1 MYSEWRIDRMSR
13 LKRALA
19 LRSVLNGFR
28 AGRHSWIVVSVIES
42 GVLAGMPSRQRSGG
56 GVRRGVT
63 GSASISA
70 AASAR
75 ASGTVPTVS
84 AFVFQESGR
93 SHARAYRWHRQ
104 LQSVV
109 PGRARFRVSKR
120 RFTAIVVVVVVVV
133 AAAPVRRS
141 LRNEISVGAV
151 DDALDGAV
159 DGALLRS
166 RDAENSLAHLCS
178 FPGDSSSQGGLH
190 LFPSWTL
197 LRVQVQARYERR
209 KGYGDRYHRQYPQ
222 SLQLPCGSST
232 FVSLFFFPSFL
243 ATRRTRPSSTY
254 LVNPRIAREERI
266 VCRAGI
272 LKWKGKG

>member
-141 LRNEISVGAV
+141 LRNEISVGEV
-151 DDALDGAV
+151 DATRSFDRETQKTRSLTFARFPTIARLRVVCIFSHRGHFCAYRYRLDT
-159 DGALLRS
+159 
-166 RDAENSLAHLCS
+166 RDAKATAIDITASIHNRCNSPADRQRSFLCS
-178 FPGDSSSQGGLH
+178 FFL
-190 LFPSWTL
+190 LFSRLEGRDHRL
-197 LRVQVQARYERR
+197 LT
-209 KGYGDRYHRQYPQ
+209 
-222 SLQLPCGSST
+222 S
-232 FVSLFFFPSFL
+232 
-243 ATRRTRPSSTY
+243 
-254 LVNPRIAREERI
+254 
-266 VCRAGI
+266 
-272 LKWKGKG
+272 

>member
-120 RFTAIVVVVVVVV
+120 RFTAIVVVAVVVV

-141 LRNEISVGAV
+141 
-151 DDALDGAV
+151 
-159 DGALLRS
+159 
-166 RDAENSLAHLCS
+166 LCS

-222 SLQLPCGSST
+222 SLQLPS
-232 FVSLFFFPSFL
+232 
-243 ATRRTRPSSTY
+243 
-254 LVNPRIAREERI
+254 
-266 VCRAGI
+266 
-272 LKWKGKG
+272 